1 VPVNEVAV
9 FSGKKPG
16 PGGTKKGKI
25 IMMPSEQQGDQRLN
39 KQDDTNSLYC
49 KLFADEVPE
58 RICALRKRELN
69 GRGEFTCVGCSWAT
83 L

>member
-1 VPVNEVAV
+1 
-9 FSGKKPG
+9 
-16 PGGTKKGKI
+16 
-25 IMMPSEQQGDQRLN
+25 MMPSDQQSSEQRLN
-39 KQDDTNSLYC
+39 RQDDTNSLYC

-83 L
+83 S